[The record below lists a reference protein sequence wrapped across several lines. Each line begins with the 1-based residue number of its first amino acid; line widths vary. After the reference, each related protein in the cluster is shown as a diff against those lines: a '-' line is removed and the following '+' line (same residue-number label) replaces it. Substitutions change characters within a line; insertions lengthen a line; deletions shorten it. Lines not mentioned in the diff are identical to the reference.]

1 MKTRA
6 NDAKINKLKELIKNN
21 DVGLKGID
29 DDAKEAYQNVD
40 TTDQKEGDKNLTN
53 HRDIL
58 CYYLFHNHDR
68 FDLHNISTQYKKI
81 RDENFYS
88 NSIHG
93 I

>member
-40 TTDQKEGDKNLTN
+40 TTD
-53 HRDIL
+53 
-58 CYYLFHNHDR
+58 
-68 FDLHNISTQYKKI
+68 
-81 RDENFYS
+81 
-88 NSIHG
+88 
-93 I
+93 